1 MILGDRPNLVVFT
14 TLAMNQ
20 TRFFA
25 EMGRV
30 LTEEGYRVAYVC
42 FHERSHEYL
51 RSLGLTS
58 FNVFEIRPSGFEDLD
73 LSKYGTDKLN
83 LFLSHEKAAFEISDS
98 RRLIK
103 KYRHYLA
110 ALEVIFNEL
119 IGADLEKAWLVQELG
134 GFLSLLA
141 AFQVARARGIDNIF
155 IEPSFFRGRV
165 FFVRNSFA
173 APCVKGPTGAAPT
186 DELNRYLDAARARQS
201 AVIPVKDVRHYRSAV
216 SKVLDGQN
224 IRRLWEKLRDKY
236 LLGKREEFG
245 HVVGHA
251 WRHLRMALNS
261 QLLKLHYCNQPSGE
275 HFIYYPL
282 HVPADV
288 ALTLRS
294 PDYLDQ
300 YALIDFIAR
309 SVPHPW
315 KVLVKEHPALVGAVD
330 YRRMRQLLTRR
341 DNVMLVDPGTN
352 NYTIMRQADAVITVN
367 SKSGAEALLVGTPV
381 VVLGD
386 AFYRTC
392 AFVHVVD
399 RLRDL
404 PETITK
410 AIATPKS
417 SNPHNVNGYFQ
428 DIWMRSFPGE
438 LYDITPSNIAAMAAS
453 LREYLTQ
460 L

>member
-1 MILGDRPNLVVFT
+1 MIPDDRRNLIVFT

-25 EMGRV
+25 ELGRA
-30 LTEEGYRVAYVC
+30 LMREGYQVAYGC

-51 RSLGLTS
+51 QSLGLTS
-58 FNVFEIRPSGFEDLD
+58 FNVFEIQPPGLEELD
-73 LSKYGTDKLN
+73 LNKYGADKLN

-98 RRLIK
+98 HCLIK

-110 ALEVIFNEL
+110 AWEIIFSKL
-119 IGADLEKAWLVQELG
+119 AGTGPEKIWLVQELG

-141 AFQVARARGIDNIF
+141 AFQVARARGIDNVF

-173 APCVKGPTGAAPT
+173 APCIKGPTGATPT
-186 DELNRYLDAARARQS
+186 DELSRYLDAVLAHQS

-216 SKVLDGQN
+216 SKILDAQN

-236 LLGKREEFG
+236 LLRKREEFG
-245 HVVGHA
+245 HVFGHA
-251 WRHLRMALNS
+251 WRHFRMALNS
-261 QLLKLHYCNQPSGE
+261 QLLKLHYSDLPLGE
-275 HFIYYPL
+275 RFIYYPL

-309 SVPHPW
+309 SAPHPW
-315 KVLVKEHPALVGAVD
+315 KVVVKEHPALVGAVE
-330 YRRMRQLLTRR
+330 YSRVRQLLARR
-341 DNVMLVDPGTN
+341 DNVTLIHPGIN
-352 NYTIMRQADAVITVN
+352 NYTVMRHADAVITVN
-367 SKSGAEALLVGTPV
+367 SKSGAEALLMGTPV

-386 AFYRTC
+386 AFYRGC
-392 AFVHVVD
+392 NFVHTVDSLKNLPQVIRKVVG
-399 RLRDL
+399 L
-404 PETITK
+404 PK
-410 AIATPKS
+410 P
-417 SNPHNVNGYFQ
+417 SNSNYIRGYFQ
-428 DIWMRSFPGE
+428 DIWTQSHPGE
-438 LYDITPSNIAAMAAS
+438 LYDITGSNIREMTIS
-453 LREYLTQ
+453 LRKYLMQ
-460 L
+460 